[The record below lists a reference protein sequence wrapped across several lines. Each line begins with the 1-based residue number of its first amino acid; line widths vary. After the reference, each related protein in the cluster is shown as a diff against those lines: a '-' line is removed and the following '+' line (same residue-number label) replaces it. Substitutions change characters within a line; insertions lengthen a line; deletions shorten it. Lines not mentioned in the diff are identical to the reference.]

1 MNKKFNAK
9 QLTLLGLMTAL
20 LLLMSF
26 TPLGY
31 LNIGPLAITFNVIPV
46 AVSALALGPVGGL
59 IAGSVF
65 GLTSFLQA
73 IGVGGAAMA
82 KRGEFWL
89 TVHSRVDFYEPAY
102 LMDALTAQTW
112 PERCEGRDIRCFRSY
127 RLLRHGLRRCVL
139 KYAFLH
145 VRTHPAFRADR
156 VHAGLDQ
163 RPKHSAV
170 RLRVR
175 RRQCRVRDALVHR
188 HHRRRRQCPLKS
200 RVYSNTR

>member
-1 MNKKFNAK
+1 MNKKFDAK

-73 IGVGGAAMA
+73 IGVGGVSMLGSTLFSINPFFSILLCFVPRMLDKTFCCSSARSSASMPCSRCSRPPSSPAPSAA
-82 KRGEFWL
+82 
-89 TVHSRVDFYEPAY
+89 S
-102 LMDALTAQTW
+102 
-112 PERCEGRDIRCFRSY
+112 S
-127 RLLRHGLRRCVL
+127 
-139 KYAFLH
+139 
-145 VRTHPAFRADR
+145 
-156 VHAGLDQ
+156 
-163 RPKHSAV
+163 
-170 RLRVR
+170 
-175 RRQCRVRDALVHR
+175 
-188 HHRRRRQCPLKS
+188 
-200 RVYSNTR
+200 

>member
-73 IGVGGAAMA
+73 IGVGGVSMLGSTLFSINPFFSILLCFVP
-82 KRGEFWL
+82 RMLDGFL
-89 TVHSRVDFYEPAY
+89 LGY
-102 LMDALTAQTW
+102 
-112 PERCEGRDIRCFRSY
+112 IFRSVSKLN
-127 RLLRHGLRRCVL
+127 RVAACFVTGFAAAFLNTLFFMSALILLR
-139 KYAFLH
+139 AN
-145 VRTHPAFRADR
+145 R

-188 HHRRRRQCPLKS
+188 HHRRRRQRPLKS

>member
-73 IGVGGAAMA
+73 IGVGGVSMLGSTLFSINPFFSILLCFVP
-82 KRGEFWL
+82 RMLDGFL
-89 TVHSRVDFYEPAY
+89 LGY
-102 LMDALTAQTW
+102 
-112 PERCEGRDIRCFRSY
+112 IFRSV
-127 RLLRHGLRRCVL
+127 LRHGLRRCVL

-145 VRTHPAFRADR
+145 VRTHPAFRANR

-175 RRQCRVRDALVHR
+175 RRQRRVRDALVHR
-188 HHRRRRQCPLKS
+188 HHRRRRQRSLKS

>member
-1 MNKKFNAK
+1 MNKKFDAK

-73 IGVGGAAMA
+73 IGVGGVSMLGSTLFSINPFFSILLCFVP
-82 KRGEFWL
+82 RMLDGFL
-89 TVHSRVDFYEPAY
+89 LGY
-102 LMDALTAQTW
+102 
-112 PERCEGRDIRCFRSY
+112 IFRSVSKLN
-127 RLLRHGLRRCVL
+127 RVAACFVTGFAA
-139 KYAFLH
+139 AFLN
-145 VRTHPAFRADR
+145 TLFFMTALILLRADR

-188 HHRRRRQCPLKS
+188 HHRRRRQRPLKS
-200 RVYSNTR
+200 QVYSNTR

>member
-73 IGVGGAAMA
+73 IGVGGVSMLGSTLFSINPFFSILLCFVP
-82 KRGEFWL
+82 RMLDGFL
-89 TVHSRVDFYEPAY
+89 LGY
-102 LMDALTAQTW
+102 
-112 PERCEGRDIRCFRSY
+112 IFRSVSKLN
-127 RLLRHGLRRCVL
+127 RVAVLRHGLRRCVL

-170 RLRVR
+170 CLHVR

-188 HHRRRRQCPLKS
+188 HHRRRRQRPLKS